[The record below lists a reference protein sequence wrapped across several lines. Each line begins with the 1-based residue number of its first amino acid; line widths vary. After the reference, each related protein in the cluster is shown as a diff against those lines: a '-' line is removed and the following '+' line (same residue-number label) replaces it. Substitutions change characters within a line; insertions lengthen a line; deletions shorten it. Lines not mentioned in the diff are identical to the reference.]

1 MAGQQHGDTVPV
13 LDVDKVN
20 FIHTPCCKWTLASI
34 LLGGT
39 AISVTT
45 GLLIMYL
52 TTTQSLTVIQTLEL
66 QGLRYNPSLQ
76 NSSSLYYKSITTTLQ
91 RMLKSSFKNTVLE
104 DSYTGL
110 TVLHYSRGN
119 ASIIAHLKMQFIS
132 SVHTDDR
139 EQIEDILREGL
150 TSSLSDQPI
159 PVYTYGNI
167 TSAVLADNG
176 LSFYSIGI
184 KSGSCPS
191 QVFACKNSQCIVKQ
205 NPECDNVR
213 DCKDGSDEKNCN
225 CGTRPAMQKANRI
238 VGGSDASKG
247 EFPWQVSLR
256 ENNEHFCGATIISAK
271 WLVSAAHCFN
281 DFQDPAVWVAYI
293 GSTSLSGLDSSTVKA
308 SIKSIVKHP
317 SYDPDT
323 ADYDVAVLELE
334 SELRFNKYTQ
344 PICLPAS
351 THIFPMGKKC
361 IITGWGYLKEDNL
374 VKPEVLQ
381 KATVALID
389 QTLCNSLYSNVV
401 TDRMVCAGYLEGK
414 IDSCQGDSGGPL
426 VCEEASGRFF
436 LAGIVSW
443 GVGCAEAR
451 RPGVYVRVSKVR
463 NWIQDVISAQTQME
477 SHANLIT
484 TTSNSKKTT
493 NPKVTTARP
502 LTKYSTTKAKPGSST
517 MPAKPTQKPLSTSK
531 PQECGSRP
539 GLTKPNKIVGG
550 FDAVRGEVPWQASL
564 KEGPHHFCGATIIGD
579 RWLVSAAH
587 CFNQTKLDQITAH
600 MGSTALSGADTMAVK
615 VSLKRVIQHPQ
626 FNPLTLDF
634 DVAVIELSNA
644 LTFNK
649 YVQPVCLPSALQK
662 FPAGWKCMIS
672 GWGNIKE
679 GNVSKPEVLQK
690 ASVGII
696 DQKICSVLYNFS
708 ITDRMICA
716 GFLDG
721 KVDSCQG
728 DSGGPLACEE
738 SPGVFFLAGIV
749 SWGIG
754 CAQAKKPGVYSRVTK
769 LKDWILDTVAPVLR
783 TTDSGMNLPKS
794 TMHPTT
800 PMTTTRPSTM
810 RPPMSTGRRTTT
822 VSRPTMPQIKPTK
835 STPKSTTSKA
845 TSKRTTTAKT
855 STTALKITEPPRPT
869 QRPVPCTASTYKCS
883 NRLCISK
890 TNPEC
895 DGIPDCTNGSDEQ
908 NCDCGSAPVLPFNK
922 IVGGSGSLRGEW
934 PWQVSLWLRRKEH
947 KCGAVLI
954 SDRWLLSAAHCFD
967 IYNDPKVWAAYLG
980 TPFLNGVEGRVEKIF
995 RIHKHPFYNVY
1006 TLDNDVAL
1014 LELPSPLAFTNL
1026 IKPICLPDTSHSF
1039 VEGTKCFIT
1048 GWGSTKEGGPMS
1060 RQLQKASVTI
1070 VGDQTC
1076 KKFYPIQIS
1085 PRMVCAGFMQ
1095 GGVDSCSGD
1104 AGGPLACREPF
1115 GRWFLAGITSWG
1127 YGCARPY
1134 FPGVYTRITSVRNW
1148 IGQTLR
1154 L

>member
-1 MAGQQHGDTVPV
+1 MAGKNVHTKTAPDPPEVKFVDTA
-13 LDVDKVN
+13 
-20 FIHTPCCKWTLASI
+20 CCRWTVTSI
-34 LLGGT
+34 LIGAM
-39 AISVTT
+39 AISVSA

-52 TTTQSLTVIQTLEL
+52 TTHSLTVVHTLEV
-66 QGLRYNPSLQ
+66 QGLQYDASLQ
-76 NSSSLYYKSITTTLQ
+76 NSNSTYCRTLTTTLQ
-91 RMLKSSFKNTVLE
+91 TLLNTSFRNTVLE
-104 DSYTGL
+104 DSYAGSS
-110 TVLHYSRGN
+110 VLQYRRGN
-119 ASIIAHLKMQFIS
+119 GSVIAQLQLQFQTS
-132 SVHTDDR
+132 ARSKGLD
-139 EQIEDILREGL
+139 EIEEILRDGL
-150 TSSLSDQPI
+150 MSLLSEHTI
-159 PVYTYGNI
+159 PVLPYGNI
-167 TSAVLADNG
+167 SAAVLSDTQR
-176 LSFYSIGI
+176 LSFYAIGL
-184 KSGSCPS
+184 KTGSCPT
-191 QVFACKNSQCIVKQ
+191 QVFACRNSQCVVKQ

-213 DCKDGSDEKNCN
+213 DCNDGSDEKNCE
-225 CGTRPAMQKANRI
+225 CGKRPAMQKGNRI
-238 VGGSDASKG
+238 VGGSDAVKG

-256 ENNEHFCGATIISAK
+256 ENNEHFCGATIINDK

-293 GSTSLSGLDSSTVKA
+293 GTTSLSGSDGSTVKA
-308 SIKSIVKHP
+308 SIKNIIKHP

-334 SELRFNKYTQ
+334 SPLKFNKYSQ
-344 PICLPAS
+344 PICLPDS
-351 THIFPMGKKC
+351 THVFPVGKKC

-381 KATVALID
+381 KATVALMD

-401 TDRMVCAGYLEGK
+401 TDRMLCAGYLEGK

-426 VCEEASGRFF
+426 VCEEPSGKFF

-463 NWIQDVISAQTQME
+463 NWVVEVISKSLPLDLQTSMT
-477 SHANLIT
+477 T
-484 TTSNSKKTT
+484 TTSSWKKTT
-493 NPKVTTARP
+493 NSKATTARP
-502 LTKYSTTKAKPGSST
+502 VTKHSTTKAKPASST
-517 MPAKPTQKPLSTSK
+517 MQTKPTHKPLSTAK

-539 GLTKPNKIVGG
+539 GITKPNKIVGG
-550 FDAVRGEVPWQASL
+550 LDAIRGEVPWQVSL
-564 KEGPHHFCGATIIGD
+564 KEGPRHFCGATIIGD

-587 CFNQTKLDQITAH
+587 CFNQTKLDQVTAH
-600 MGSTALSGADTMAVK
+600 MGSTALSGADSMAVK
-615 VSLKRVIQHPQ
+615 ISLKRMIQHPH

-634 DVAVIELSNA
+634 DVAVLELASP

-649 YVQPVCLPSALQK
+649 YLQPVCLPSALQK

-708 ITDRMICA
+708 ITERMICA

-738 SPGVFFLAGIV
+738 SPGIFFLAGIV

-794 TMHPTT
+794 SLP
-800 PMTTTRPSTM
+800 PSITTTRASTL
-810 RPPMSTGRRTTT
+810 RPPTSTGRRTTT
-822 VSRPTMPQIKPTK
+822 VSRTTIAQTK
-835 STPKSTTSKA
+835 STRSTPKSTTAKA
-845 TSKRTTTAKT
+845 TSKRTTTAKP
-855 STTALKITEPPRPT
+855 STTVARITEPARPT
-869 QRPVPCTASTYKCS
+869 QRPVPCTLSTYKCS

-895 DGIPDCTNGSDEQ
+895 DGIPDCSNGSDEQ
-908 NCDCGSAPVLPFNK
+908 NCDCGSAPALAFNK
-922 IVGGSGSLRGEW
+922 IVGGSGSVRGEW

-954 SDRWLLSAAHCFD
+954 ADRWLLSAAHCFD
-967 IYNDPKVWAAYLG
+967 IYSDPKLWAAYLG

-1014 LELPSPLAFTNL
+1014 LELPSPLTYTNL

-1039 VEGTKCFIT
+1039 PEGTRCFIT
-1048 GWGSTKEGGPMS
+1048 GWGSTKEGGPMT
-1060 RQLQKASVTI
+1060 RQLQKASVSI

-1085 PRMVCAGFMQ
+1085 PRMLCAGFMK

-1104 AGGPLACREPF
+1104 AGGPLACKEPS

-1134 FPGVYTRITSVRNW
+1134 FPGVYTRITSVRSW
-1148 IGQTLR
+1148 IGQNLR

>member
-1 MAGQQHGDTVPV
+1 MEGHSVLDTDPV
-13 LDVDKVN
+13 LGTDKVK
-20 FIHTPCCKWTLASI
+20 FTETACCRWTVVSLMLGSI
-34 LLGGT
+34 T
-39 AISVTT
+39 ISITT

-52 TTTQSLTVIQTLEL
+52 TTQSLTVVHTLEV
-66 QGLRYNPSLQ
+66 QGLNFDASLQ
-76 NSSSLYYKSITTTLQ
+76 NSTSTYYRSLTTTLQ
-91 RMLKSSFKNTVLE
+91 RLLQSSFEDTILK
-104 DSYTGL
+104 DSYAGL
-110 TVLHYSRGN
+110 TIVQYSRGN
-119 ASIIAHLKMQFIS
+119 RSIIAHLRMTFLDSARHKS
-132 SVHTDDR
+132 HD
-139 EQIEDILREGL
+139 QIEDILRQGL
-150 TSSLSDQPI
+150 TSLLNGHPI
-159 PVYTYGNI
+159 PVSSYGNI
-167 TSAVLADNG
+167 SSAVLADNRG
-176 LSFYSIGI
+176 LSFYSIGL

-191 QVFACKNSQCIVKQ
+191 HVFSCKNTQCIVKQ
-205 NPECDNVR
+205 NPECDNLQ
-213 DCKDGSDEKNCN
+213 DCKDGSDETKCN

-238 VGGSDASKG
+238 VGGSDAAKG

-256 ENNEHFCGATIISAK
+256 ENNEHFCGATIISEK

-293 GSTSLSGLDSSTVKA
+293 GTTFLSGSDSGTVKT
-308 SIKSIVKHP
+308 SIKSIIKHP
-317 SYDPDT
+317 LYDPDT
-323 ADYDVAVLELE
+323 ADYDVAVLELD
-334 SELRFNKYTQ
+334 SPLKFNKFTQ
-344 PICLPAS
+344 PVCLPAS
-351 THIFPMGKKC
+351 THIFTVGKKC

-381 KATVALID
+381 KATVALMD
-389 QTLCNSLYSNVV
+389 QTLCNSLYSHVV
-401 TDRMVCAGYLEGK
+401 TDRMLCAGYLEGR

-426 VCEEASGRFF
+426 VCEEASGKFF

-463 NWIQDVISAQTQME
+463 NWIVEVISASLPQDQHT
-477 SHANLIT
+477 SSAT
-484 TTSNSKKTT
+484 TMSSVKKTT
-493 NPKVTTARP
+493 NAKVTTARP
-502 LTKYSTTKAKPGSST
+502 FTKQTTTKAKPATST
-517 MPAKPTQKPLSTSK
+517 ISVKPTQKPLSTAK
-531 PQECGSRP
+531 PQECGGRP

-550 FDAVRGEVPWQASL
+550 LDAARGEVPWQASL
-564 KEGPHHFCGATIIGD
+564 KEGPRHFCGATIIGD

-587 CFNQTKLDQITAH
+587 CFNQTKLDHVTAH
-600 MGSTALSGADTMAVK
+600 MGSTALNGADAVAVK
-615 VSLKRVIQHPQ
+615 IGLKRVVQHPH

-634 DVAVIELSNA
+634 DVAVVELVSP

-649 YVQPVCLPSALQK
+649 FVQPVCLPSALQK

-696 DQKICSVLYNFS
+696 DQKICSILYNFS

-738 SPGVFFLAGIV
+738 SPGIFFLAGIV
-749 SWGIG
+749 SWGVG

-783 TTDSGMNLPKS
+783 TTDSGMNLPRSSVPPRTTS
-794 TMHPTT
+794 TA
-800 PMTTTRPSTM
+800 RPSTLK
-810 RPPMSTGRRTTT
+810 PPTSIGQRTTT
-822 VSRPTMPQIKPTK
+822 APRTTMSQTK
-835 STPKSTTSKA
+835 STRSTPKSSTTKGTSK
-845 TSKRTTTAKT
+845 KTTTPKT
-855 STTALKITEPPRPT
+855 STTAPRITEPAKPT
-869 QRPVPCTASTYKCS
+869 QRPVPCTTATYKCS
-883 NRLCISK
+883 NRVCISK
-890 TNPEC
+890 ANPEC
-895 DGIPDCTNGSDEQ
+895 DGIPDCNNGSDEQ
-908 NCDCGSAPVLPFNK
+908 NCDCGSAPVIPFNK

-967 IYNDPKVWAAYLG
+967 IYSDPKLWAAYLG

-1014 LELPSPLAFTNL
+1014 LELPSPLAYTNL
-1026 IKPICLPDTSHSF
+1026 IKPICLPDSSHSF
-1039 VEGTKCFIT
+1039 PEGTRCFIT

-1060 RQLQKASVTI
+1060 RQLQKASISI

-1085 PRMVCAGFMQ
+1085 PRMLCAGFMQ

-1104 AGGPLACREPF
+1104 AGGPLACRETS

-1134 FPGVYTRITSVRNW
+1134 FPGVYTRITSVRSW

>member
-1 MAGQQHGDTVPV
+1 MAEK
-13 LDVDKVN
+13 DVDSRTALDFHKIKYV
-20 FIHTPCCKWTLASI
+20 
-34 LLGGT
+34 GT
-39 AISVTT
+39 ACCRWTVTSVLIGAIVISIAT
-45 GLLIMYL
+45 GVLIMYL
-52 TTTQSLTVIQTLEL
+52 TTHSLTVVHMLEV
-66 QGLRYNPSLQ
+66 QGLPYDASLQ
-76 NSSSLYYKSITTTLQ
+76 NSNSTYCRTLTTTLET
-91 RMLKSSFKNTVLE
+91 LLNTSFRNTVLE
-104 DSYTGL
+104 DSYAGVN
-110 TVLHYSRGN
+110 VLQYRRGN
-119 ASIIAHLKMQFIS
+119 RSVIAQLKLQFQTS
-132 SVHTDDR
+132 AHSKGLN
-139 EQIEDILREGL
+139 EIEEILNQGL
-150 TSSLSDQPI
+150 FTLLSGHPF
-159 PVYTYGNI
+159 PVSTYGNI
-167 TSAVLADNG
+167 SAAVLTDTEG
-176 LSFYSIGI
+176 PSFYAIGL
-184 KSGSCPS
+184 KSGSCPA
-191 QVFACKNSQCIVKQ
+191 QIFTCKNSQCVLKQ
-205 NPECDNVR
+205 NPQCDNTR
-213 DCKDGSDEKNCN
+213 DCNDGSDEKNCD
-225 CGTRPAMQKANRI
+225 CGTRPAMQKGNRI
-238 VGGSDASKG
+238 VGGSDAVKG

-256 ENNEHFCGATIISAK
+256 ENNEHFCGATIISER

-293 GSTSLSGLDSSTVKA
+293 GTTSLSGTDSSTVKA
-308 SIKSIVKHP
+308 SIKNIIKHP

-334 SELRFNKYTQ
+334 SPLKMSKYAQ
-344 PICLPAS
+344 PICLPDS
-351 THIFPMGKKC
+351 THIFHVGKKC

-381 KATVALID
+381 KATVALMD
-389 QTLCNSLYSNVV
+389 QSLCNSLYSNVV
-401 TDRMVCAGYLEGK
+401 TERMLCAGYLEGK

-451 RPGVYVRVSKVR
+451 RPGVYVRVSKISK
-463 NWIQDVISAQTQME
+463 WIMEIITKSVLLDPQT
-477 SHANLIT
+477 SVT
-484 TTSNSKKTT
+484 TTTTTTVWKKTT
-493 NPKVTTARP
+493 NAKGTTTRPVT
-502 LTKYSTTKAKPGSST
+502 KHSTTKAKPGST
-517 MPAKPTQKPLSTSK
+517 TPNKPTQKPISTSK

-550 FDAVRGEVPWQASL
+550 LDAVRGEVPWQVSL
-564 KEGPHHFCGATIIGD
+564 KEGPRHFCGATIIGD

-587 CFNQTKLDQITAH
+587 CFNQTKLDQVTAH
-600 MGSTALSGADTMAVK
+600 MGSTSMSGADTMAVK
-615 VSLKRVIQHPQ
+615 ISLKNMIQHPH

-634 DVAVIELSNA
+634 DVAVLELTSP

-649 YVQPVCLPSALQK
+649 NIQPVCLPSALQK

-672 GWGNIKE
+672 GWGNVKE
-679 GNVSKPEVLQK
+679 GNVSKPEVLQR

-708 ITDRMICA
+708 ITERMICA

-738 SPGVFFLAGIV
+738 SPGIFFLAGIV

-794 TMHPTT
+794 SLPPSITPTRT
-800 PMTTTRPSTM
+800 STM
-810 RPPMSTGRRTTT
+810 RPLTTTARRTTT
-822 VSRPTMPQIKPTK
+822 VSRITVTQAKSTR
-835 STPKSTTSKA
+835 STPKTTIAKS
-845 TSKRTTTAKT
+845 TSKRTTTAKF
-855 STTALKITEPPRPT
+855 STTASRITEPARPT
-869 QRPVPCTASTYKCS
+869 QKPVPCTPSTYKCS
-883 NRLCISK
+883 NRVCISK
-890 TNPEC
+890 QNPEC
-895 DGIPDCTNGSDEQ
+895 DGIPDCTNSSDEQ
-908 NCDCGSAPVLPFNK
+908 NCDCGSAPVLAFNK
-922 IVGGSGSLRGEW
+922 IVGGSGSVRGEW

-954 SDRWLLSAAHCFD
+954 ADRWLLSAAHCFD
-967 IYNDPKVWAAYLG
+967 IYSDPKLWAAYLG
-980 TPFLNGVEGRVEKIF
+980 TPFLNGVEGRVERIF

-1014 LELPSPLAFTNL
+1014 LELPSPLSYTNL
-1026 IKPICLPDTSHSF
+1026 IKPICLPDSSHSF
-1039 VEGTKCFIT
+1039 LEGTRCFIT

-1085 PRMVCAGFMQ
+1085 PRMLCAGFMQ

-1104 AGGPLACREPF
+1104 AGGPLACREPA

-1134 FPGVYTRITSVRNW
+1134 FPGVYTRITSVRSW
-1148 IGQTLR
+1148 IAQNLR

>member
-1 MAGQQHGDTVPV
+1 MAEKNADIEPV
-13 LDVDKVN
+13 LDVQKAS
-20 FIHTPCCKWTLASI
+20 FLGTPCCRWTVGFL
-34 LLGGT
+34 LLGSLTISIT
-39 AISVTT
+39 AA
-45 GLLIMYL
+45 LLIMYL
-52 TTTQSLTVIQTLEL
+52 TTHSLIVVHTLEV
-66 QGLRYNPSLQ
+66 QGLQYDASLQ
-76 NSSSLYYKSITTTLQ
+76 NRTSLYHRYLTNTLQ
-91 RMLKSSFKNTVLE
+91 RLLRSSFRNTVAEEIYIGCTILQ
-104 DSYTGL
+104 
-110 TVLHYSRGN
+110 YSQGN
-119 ASIIAHLKMQFIS
+119 ESIIASIKLQFRAS
-132 SVHTDDR
+132 SHFPGN
-139 EQIEDILREGL
+139 EEIEELLRQGL
-150 TSSLSDQPI
+150 ASFLRGNTI
-159 PVYTYGNI
+159 PVPTFGNI
-167 TSAVLADNG
+167 SAVLTDYHG
-176 LSFYSIGI
+176 QSFYSIGL
-184 KSGSCPS
+184 KSGSCPA
-191 QVFACKNSQCIVKQ
+191 QVFACKNTQCIVKQ
-205 NPECDNVR
+205 NPECDNIR

-225 CGTRPAMQKANRI
+225 CGTRPAMQKTNRI
-238 VGGSDASKG
+238 VGGSDATKG

-256 ENNEHFCGATIISAK
+256 ENNEHFCGATVIGDK

-293 GSTSLSGLDSSTVKA
+293 ATTSLSGTDSSTVKA
-308 SIKSIVKHP
+308 TIRNIIKHP

-323 ADYDVAVLELE
+323 ADYDVAVLELD
-334 SELRFNKYTQ
+334 SPLKFNKYTQ
-344 PICLPAS
+344 PVCLPDP
-351 THIFPMGKKC
+351 THVFPVGKKC

-381 KATVALID
+381 KATVAIMD
-389 QTLCNSLYSNVV
+389 QSLCNSLYSNVV
-401 TDRMVCAGYLEGK
+401 TERMLCAGYLEGK

-426 VCEEASGRFF
+426 VCEEPSGKFF

-451 RPGVYVRVSKVR
+451 RPGVYVRVSKIR
-463 NWIQDVISAQTQME
+463 NWILDIISSSVAADPQT
-477 SHANLIT
+477 SFT
-484 TTSNSKKTT
+484 TTTTTTTGGRKTT
-493 NPKVTTARP
+493 NAKTTTARP
-502 LTKYSTTKAKPGSST
+502 FTKHSTTRAKPASST
-517 MPAKPTQKPLSTSK
+517 LPSKPTQKPFSTIK

-550 FDAVRGEVPWQASL
+550 LDAVRGEIPWQASL
-564 KEGPHHFCGATIIGD
+564 KEGSRHFCGATIIGD

-587 CFNQTKLDQITAH
+587 CFNQTKVDQVTAH
-600 MGSTALSGADTMAVK
+600 MGSTALSGADTIAIK
-615 VSLKRVIQHPQ
+615 ISLKRVIQHPH

-634 DVAVIELSNA
+634 DVAVLELASS

-708 ITDRMICA
+708 ITERMICA

-738 SPGVFFLAGIV
+738 SPGIFFLAGIV

-783 TTDSGMNLPKS
+783 TTDSGMNLPRS
-794 TMHPTT
+794 SPL
-800 PMTTTRPSTM
+800 PISTTRPSTFQ
-810 RPPMSTGRRTTT
+810 PATSNGRRTTT
-822 VSRPTMPQIKPTK
+822 LTRPTMSQTK
-835 STPKSTTSKA
+835 STRSTPRSTTKY

-855 STTALKITEPPRPT
+855 SPTALRITEPARST
-869 QRPVPCTASTYKCS
+869 QRPVPCSASTYKCS
-883 NRLCISK
+883 NRVCISK
-890 TNPEC
+890 PNPEC
-895 DGIPDCTNGSDEQ
+895 DGIQDCNNGSDEQ
-908 NCDCGSAPVLPFNK
+908 NCDCGFAPVLPFNK
-922 IVGGSGSLRGEW
+922 IVGGSGSVRGEW

-967 IYNDPKVWAAYLG
+967 IYSDPKLWAAYLG

-1014 LELPSPLAFTNL
+1014 LELPSPLTYTNL
-1026 IKPICLPDTSHSF
+1026 IRPICLPDISHIF
-1039 VEGTKCFIT
+1039 PEGTRCFIT
-1048 GWGSTKEGGPMS
+1048 GWGSTKEGGAMS
-1060 RQLQKASVTI
+1060 RQLQKASVSI

-1085 PRMVCAGFMQ
+1085 PRMLCAGFMQ

-1104 AGGPLACREPF
+1104 AGGPLACREPS

-1148 IGQTLR
+1148 IGQNLR

>member
-1 MAGQQHGDTVPV
+1 MAGQQCVGTEPVPH
-13 LDVDKVN
+13 LDKVKY
-20 FIHTPCCKWTLASI
+20 IHKAYCKWTLASV

-39 AISVTT
+39 AISIIT

-52 TTTQSLTVIQTLEL
+52 STQSLTLVHTLEL
-66 QGLRYNPSLQ
+66 QGLQYDSSLQ
-76 NSSSLYYKSITTTLQ
+76 NSTSMYYRSITATLQ
-91 RMLKSSFKNTVLE
+91 RLLKSSFKGSVIE
-104 DSYTGL
+104 DSYTGF

-119 ASIIAHLKMQFIS
+119 EGVIAHLKMHFMS
-132 SVHTDDR
+132 SSNTKDA
-139 EQIEDILREGL
+139 EKIGDILRQGL
-150 TSSLSDQPI
+150 SLSLSKHPI
-159 PVYTYGNI
+159 PVYIYGNI
-167 TSAVLADNG
+167 TSAMLADNNG
-176 LSFYSIGI
+176 LSFYSIGL

-191 QVFACKNSQCIVKQ
+191 QVYSCKNSQCIVKQ
-205 NPECDNVR
+205 NPECDSMR
-213 DCKDGSDEKNCN
+213 DCKDGSDEKYCN
-225 CGTRPAMQKANRI
+225 CGSRPAMQKSNRI
-238 VGGSDASKG
+238 VGGSDAAKG

-256 ENNEHFCGATIISAK
+256 ENNEHFCGATIISGK

-293 GSTSLSGLDSSTVKA
+293 GSTSLSGSDGSTVKA
-308 SIKSIVKHP
+308 YIKNIVKHP

-323 ADYDVAVLELE
+323 ADYDVAVLELD

-344 PICLPAS
+344 PICLPAA
-351 THIFPMGKKC
+351 THVFPMGKKC
-361 IITGWGYLKEDNL
+361 VITGWGYLKEDNL

-381 KATVALID
+381 KATVALMD

-426 VCEEASGRFF
+426 VCEEPSGKFF

-463 NWIQDVISAQTQME
+463 NWIQEVISAPTLME
-477 SHANLIT
+477 THTSFVT
-484 TTSNSKKTT
+484 TTSNIKRTT
-493 NPKVTTARP
+493 NSKVTTARP
-502 LTKYSTTKAKPGSST
+502 LTKHSTTKSKPGIST

-587 CFNQTKLDQITAH
+587 CFNQTKLDQVTAH
-600 MGSTALSGADTMAVK
+600 MGSTALSGADSMAVK
-615 VSLKRVIQHPQ
+615 INLKRVIQHPH

-634 DVAVIELSNA
+634 DVAVVELSSS

-708 ITDRMICA
+708 ITERMICA

-794 TMHPTT
+794 SIPSTT
-800 PMTTTRPSTM
+800 PMTTTTRASTIQ
-810 RPPMSTGRRTTT
+810 PPTSAGRRTTT
-822 VSRPTMPQIKPTK
+822 ISRTTVSQTK
-835 STPKSTTSKA
+835 STRSTPKSTAKST
-845 TSKRTTTAKT
+845 TKRTTTAKT
-855 STTALKITEPPRPT
+855 STTSPRITNPPRPT

-895 DGIPDCTNGSDEQ
+895 DGIPDCHNGSDEM
-908 NCDCGSAPVLPFNK
+908 NCDCGTAPVIPFNK

-967 IYNDPKVWAAYLG
+967 IYNDPKLWAAYLG

-1014 LELPSPLAFTNL
+1014 LELPSPLSFTNL

-1039 VEGTKCFIT
+1039 LEGTKCFIT

-1076 KKFYPIQIS
+1076 RKFYPIQIS
-1085 PRMVCAGFMQ
+1085 PRMLCAGFMQ

-1104 AGGPLACREPF
+1104 AGGPLACREPS